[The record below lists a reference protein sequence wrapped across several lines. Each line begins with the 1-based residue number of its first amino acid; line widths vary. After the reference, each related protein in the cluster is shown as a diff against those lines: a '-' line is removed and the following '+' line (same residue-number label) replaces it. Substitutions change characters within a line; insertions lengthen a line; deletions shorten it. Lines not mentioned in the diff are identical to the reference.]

1 MTPDELRDFDAACR
15 KSVKAG
21 NEWLD
26 TFLSTKPYG
35 GTAVKRSE
43 RRVYEVP
50 RKGADIQRTDVEE
63 SLSELLQ
70 LLDIGPVVRKLRKQ
84 HETHQTG
91 PDKVPSAR
99 WVALIESSQK
109 VLTSPD
115 EEALAC
121 LRLLHTKVRTRYFK
135 DYEWVTPI
143 VSRRLAQILVA
154 HPVLFHPRLIWD
166 SSHYVFSDKSA
177 FKTLSDEV
185 APLGHTMHCTSRFG
199 DGWPCKQFG
208 FTDKELMAFDQHPV
222 VAMAFKARAPHV
234 IQSVPTQNPQVWG
247 KTLGELMYEK
257 PTQNPLYCSTLLRLE
272 RNQRLGAKKSAELLA
287 NASYF
292 SETMRTVSHNGFT
305 RSFVDASLLG
315 REDLLEGLRHYMA
328 NDRNTL
334 VRFVL
339 ESAHS
344 IFMDKGTLALKAAR
358 GPGANI
364 TLGES
369 NPAPDTPVRLN
380 NLIEGLLTSQLA
392 ATSTEAAQQ
401 LVKALFPL
409 SGEGYEY
416 SSAMDKVDVQTA
428 LAFLVSMRD
437 MGVEDAEMHRRIH
450 NPDYTCSAWAEAES
464 ILARER
470 RMREVMGSH
479 QTASADALTDTQ
491 PAPATRRRMRG
502 IL

>member
-21 NEWLD
+21 NEWMD

-35 GTAVKRSE
+35 GTAVKRSA

-50 RKGADIQRTDVEE
+50 RKGADIQRTDVEG

-84 HETHQTG
+84 HETHSPG
-91 PDKVPSAR
+91 KDKVPSAR
-99 WVALIESSQK
+99 WGALIESSQK
-109 VLTSPD
+109 VLASPA

-143 VSRRLAQILVA
+143 VSRRLAQILVS

-166 SSHYVFSDKSA
+166 SSHYVFSSDKSA

-185 APLGHTMHCTSRFG
+185 APLGHTLHTTSRYG
-199 DGWPCKQFG
+199 DGWPCKQLG

-234 IQSVPTQNPQVWG
+234 IQSAPTRIPQVWG

-257 PTQNPLYCSTLLRLE
+257 PTQNPLYCSTLLRIE
-272 RNQRLGAKKSAELLA
+272 RNQRLGVKKSTELLA

-305 RSFVDASLLG
+305 RSFVDATLPG

-328 NDRNTL
+328 NDRKTL

-344 IFMDKGTLALKAAR
+344 IFVDKGTLALKAAR

-364 TLGES
+364 ILGES
-369 NPAPDTPVRLN
+369 NPAPDTPVRLD
-380 NLIEGLLTSQLA
+380 NLLEGLLASHLA
-392 ATSTEAAQQ
+392 ATPTEAAQQ

-428 LAFLVSMRD
+428 LTFLMRMRD
-437 MGVEDAEMHRRIH
+437 MGVDDAEMNRRIH
-450 NPDYTCSAWAEAES
+450 NPEYSCSSWVEAES

-470 RMREVMGSH
+470 QMRRVMETH
-479 QTASADALTDTQ
+479 QAAASDA
-491 PAPATRRRMRG
+491 APASGSRRRMRG
-502 IL
+502 SL